1 MPAEIAAATQ
11 AVIDAANKLVSWR
24 RWYLDLPAD
33 RPLPEDLAAALERA
47 LAALDRVE
55 AAAGAVA

>member
-1 MPAEIAAATQ
+1 MPAELVAATQ
-11 AVIDAANKLVSWR
+11 AVIDAANRLVSWR
-24 RWYLDLPAD
+24 RWYLELPDD